1 MKGTIW
7 KKSSRPDSYSPIH
20 QHVKAEVAII
30 GGGITGISTALLLLT
45 KGYDAVVPPDAR
57 QSGLGATGHSTGT
70 LYTPTEYTLQELKQ
84 KYDLETSRSL
94 ISPRKK
100 ALALIED
107 TIITSNIGCDFVRR
121 TMH

>member
-45 KGYDAVVPPDAR
+45 KGYDDVVLLEAR
-57 QSGLGATGHSTGT
+57 QIGLGTTGHSTGN
-70 LYTPTEYTLQELKQ
+70 LYTPTEYTFQELKQ
-84 KYDLETSRSL
+84 KYDLETLRSL
-94 ISPRKK
+94 ISSRKK
-100 ALALIED
+100 ALDLIEED
-107 TIITSNIGCDFVRR
+107 RKRVVYGQSL
-121 TMH
+121 